1 MECCDDFF
9 SVSSNCLVNKYEQY
23 TYIIDGID
31 FS

>member
-1 MECCDDFF
+1 MECYDF
-9 SVSSNCLVNKYEQY
+9 SVSSDCLVNKYEQY

>member
-1 MECCDDFF
+1 MECYDDF
-9 SVSSNCLVNKYEQY
+9 SVSSDCLVNKYKQY